1 MCSVCI
7 RDEMRIWRTHDQVRG
22 RSDEATK
29 SDIDVAAGEENVG
42 KVKGLGTGIWEDAS
56 VQVVDPL
63 VWVS

>member
-1 MCSVCI
+1 MYSVCI
-7 RDEMRIWRTHDQVRG
+7 RDEMRIWWTHDQVRG

-29 SDIDVAAGEENVG
+29 SDINVAAGG

-56 VQVVDPL
+56 VQVVGRL